1 MKRIQRAMVAAALL
15 AVGGTASAFVQE
27 PATAEGASGQV
38 PMGVVVNVDV
48 QGHVNEIRHAQKL
61 PGDVEKLLRTTLD
74 KWITKPAI
82 VDGRRVPSQVL
93 FNVTLQN
100 KRLADG
106 KYQTSFA
113 YVSSEPVAK
122 GSNFEVVNGNV
133 VLSEASR
140 SLRYNQPNWNNQ
152 LHEEPV
158 VRSSTTYIN
167 NGVGTP

>member
-15 AVGGTASAFVQE
+15 AVGGTASALAH
-27 PATAEGASGQV
+27 ATAEAPSDQV

-82 VDGRRVPSQVL
+82 VNGRRVPSQVL

-100 KRLADG
+100 KRLPDG
-106 KYQTSFA
+106 NYQASFA
-113 YVSSEPVAK
+113 YVSSQPVPE
-122 GSNFEVVNGNV
+122 GNHNFEVVNGNV
-133 VLSEASR
+133 VLTEPAR
-140 SLRYNQPNWNNQ
+140 SLRYNQDSA
-152 LHEEPV
+152 EMIRPV
-158 VRSSTTYIN
+158 VQSTTTRVY
-167 NGVGTP
+167 GSGGRH